1 MFEKNLKEEGG
12 LSFYLSVQIKSYLC
26 NVLLLRYLSRK
37 AFPISWFGKY
47 PIECWKLRRVLLA
60 LSFIF
65 LAKPILKTKFALYL
79 IFSLWVSRQCGL
91 GNANRL
97 KMVDHATSC
106 LSCNES
112 FEFGEVAARQKDEL
126 RRIVVEWSI
135 GLLTHCC
142 KIWKKC

>member
-1 MFEKNLKEEGG
+1 MYYLGTYLEKLFQFLNLVSNK
-12 LSFYLSVQIKSYLC
+12 L
-26 NVLLLRYLSRK
+26 NVG
-37 AFPISWFGKY
+37 SW
-47 PIECWKLRRVLLA
+47 VLLA

-65 LAKPILKTKFALYL
+65 LAKPILKMKFALYL
-79 IFSLWVSRQCGL
+79 ILSLWVSRQCGL

-135 GLLTHCC
+135 GLCYTLL
-142 KIWKKC
+142 